1 MNKNT
6 RAILTLLYPKISK
19 ALDSHPTA
27 FKQVFAKFMND
38 RHKQLF
44 ATGPLDRIAY
54 GTQDGDM
61 LLNALHMD
69 RREIKEA
76 ISETYYWNIAAFN
89 PRYAKDEITVLCLC
103 ILRYY
108 LLKRDMKNAEM
119 AATYMGFTGKYYP
132 SIHYMAFPKAEP
144 SKYEHVMEY
153 VVNNLSNKY
162 DLKREGNILG
172 TIRSIATTWMN
183 AYPKEFKEF
192 DDEDVT
198 YVIQQLHNRIK
209 SFMKNIAGLYYK
221 AYENKSYITFDGE
234 LLTDDEFQL
243 ADSDSLRAER
253 VIENSM
259 TRINSMSVDYR
270 FCKMAA
276 DTIVKTEEVK
286 SIIESIL
293 NDNKN
298 IPDVK
303 ELVRLLVYTYFRESK
318 TKDVSDIKF
327 ITYSIAPKPNSKDK
341 HINRIKEI
349 VESWLEMSPRYQKR
363 KARLATKNSYFRTVL
378 MYFTLIIHTTNK

>member
-6 RAILTLLYPKISK
+6 RAIASLLYPKVSK
-19 ALDSHPTA
+19 AIESHPNG
-27 FKQVFAKFMND
+27 FKQVFAKFMTD
-38 RHKQLF
+38 RNKQLF

-61 LLNALHMD
+61 LFNALHMD
-69 RREIKEA
+69 RREVKEA
-76 ISETYYWNIAAFN
+76 ISETFYWNIAAFN
-89 PRYAKDEITVLCLC
+89 PRYAKDEITILILC
-103 ILRYY
+103 IIRYY
-108 LLKRDMKNAEM
+108 LQKKDMKNAEM
-119 AATYMGFTGKYYP
+119 AAVYMGFSGKYYP

-153 VVNNLSNKY
+153 VVNNLSSKF

-172 TIRSIATTWMN
+172 TIRSIANTWMK

-192 DDEDVT
+192 DDEDIT
-198 YVIQQLHNRIK
+198 YLVQQLHNRIK
-209 SFMKNIAGLYYK
+209 SFMKNIASLYYK

-234 LLTDDEFQL
+234 KLTDDDFQL
-243 ADSDSLRAER
+243 ADSDSLKAER
-253 VIENSM
+253 VIENAMS
-259 TRINSMSVDYR
+259 RINSMTVDYR

-276 DTIVKTEEVK
+276 DTAVKTEEVK

-293 NDNKN
+293 NDQKN
-298 IPDVK
+298 IIDVK

-318 TKDVSDIKF
+318 TKDVTDIKF
-327 ITYSIAPKPNSKDK
+327 ITYSIAAKPNTKDK
-341 HINRIKEI
+341 HILRIKEI
-349 VESWLEMSPRYQKR
+349 VESWLELSPRYQKR

-378 MYFTLIIHTTNK
+378 MYFTLIIHTANK